1 MLDEWLVLL
10 KQLLGIPEDDTSQDV
25 FILFMAEI
33 ALSAIQAR
41 TGRQFKAGIYLDT
54 FPGPLHKVYLN
65 ERPVIE
71 VLEVGFPQG
80 GVIADTEY
88 RVDYTNGVINFR
100 FGCQCSDRF
109 WAGDQCCLS
118 PLQVKYQANHVLP
131 PNWLTLAVSDAI
143 RAAMATQGAGNQFG
157 FMAKK
162 VSVTDVGSVEFGNV
176 ADSPAQAIGSII
188 DGALEGWVEPVMGFT
203 HHCCNGPPTSEY
215 LGETVEAV

>member
-1 MLDEWLVLL
+1 MIDEWLVLL

-25 FILFMAEI
+25 LILFMADI
-33 ALSAIQAR
+33 ALQAIQSR

-80 GVIADTEY
+80 GIIADTDY
-88 RVDYTNGVINFR
+88 RVDLTNGVIWFR
-100 FGCQCSDRF
+100 FGCQCSDQF
-109 WAGDQCCLS
+109 WGRGECCTS

-131 PNWLTLAVSDAI
+131 PSWLTMAVADAI
-143 RAAMATQGAGNQFG
+143 RAAMATQTAGNQFG

-162 VSVTDVGSVEFGNV
+162 VSVTDVGSVEFGSV
-176 ADSPAQAIGSII
+176 SDSPAQAIGTII
-188 DGALEGWVEPVMGFT
+188 DGALEGWIEPVMAFT
-203 HHCCNGPPTSEY
+203 HHCCSGPPTSEF
-215 LGETVEAV
+215 LGESLEAA